1 MRCVSGPGK
10 VERTA
15 EGTCGE
21 FNALMCGWSFGRF
34 DVPTGLIKS
43 PEEKYRARVAK
54 QENVDAL
61 QKSILQ
67 FGPVNEHVQLVL
79 FVGANQPLPEK
90 SGF

>member
-1 MRCVSGPGK
+1 M
-10 VERTA
+10 ERTA
-15 EGTCGE
+15 EGKYAE
-21 FNALMCGWSFGRF
+21 LNAQMVGWSYGRF

-67 FGPVNEHVQLVL
+67 LGTVNEHVQVVL
-79 FVGANQPLPEK
+79 FVGANQALPSK
-90 SGF
+90 TGFKLRRR